1 MATPGATIADRITD
15 LIGSEYATIPSLSY
29 KDLINAAFNEVAD
42 LISEDLLLKYST
54 NPGRLEEASEWLVED
69 RKILKVTRVDA
80 NSGGVERECEY
91 LDKAAFA
98 AAQDSGSVYYATA
111 FSPVY
116 HIDSKNTGAATL
128 KIFPVC
134 NADGQEGRI
143 WYFSYATNL
152 TDLTAINAATLN
164 GTHELPSNCIH
175 AIVLKS
181 CANILQS
188 YINHQVQEEEDSEML
203 AMVVQQ
209 LQGLETSFQNEIKRF
224 MDESGR
230 PGSE

>member
-1 MATPGATIADRITD
+1 MPTPGATIAERITD

-42 LISEDLLLKYST
+42 LVSEDLLLKYSPAPT
-54 NPGRLEEASEWLVED
+54 TVTSATGVSIED
-69 RKILKVTRVDA
+69 KKILQVTRIDA
-80 NSGGVERECEY
+80 NGGIERECEA
-91 LDKAAFA
+91 LDRTAFDAAT
-98 AAQDSGSVYYATA
+98 DSGSIYKSTV

-116 HIDSKNTGAATL
+116 KLHSDNAASTLVIYPDCDSS
-128 KIFPVC
+128 
-134 NADGQEGRI
+134 GQEGKI
-143 WYFSYATNL
+143 FYFPYATNSV
-152 TDLTAINAATLN
+152 DLTGIDAAELN
-164 GTHELPSNCIH
+164 TDHFLPSNLIH

-188 YINHQVQEEEDSEML
+188 YINNQVQDEEDSEML
-203 AMVVQQ
+203 AMVTQQ
-209 LQGLETSFQNEIKRF
+209 LQGLEASFQNEIQRF